1 MSKIRLDIVGNLT
14 ILSAIDDKH
23 DMHDL
28 LVLLTVILYHSMIY
42 STLKLALHIILSLAR
57 PHRQMICRYF

>member
-28 LVLLTVILYHSMIY
+28 LVLLTVILYHPMIY
-42 STLKLALHIILSLAR
+42 STLKSLAR